1 MALYTIN
8 KGMGKDVEFH
18 GLRAQY
24 LFIFAAGLVGVFLFF
39 VVMYMAG
46 VPPMPCIVIAATLGA
61 ALVWGTYRLNDK
73 YGAHGLMK
81 AAATRSHPRRIIH
94 RKSLSRLLH
103 QPVPGI
109 IKSLIHE
116 KPV

>member
-1 MALYTIN
+1 MSLYTIN

-24 LFIFAAGLVGVFLFF
+24 LFIFAGGLLCVFLIF

-46 VPPMPCIVIAATLGA
+46 VPPLSCVVLAATLGA

-81 AAATRSHPRRIIH
+81 AAAARSHPRRIIH
-94 RKSLSRLLH
+94 RKRLARLLR
-103 QPVPGI
+103 QPQES
-109 IKSLIHE
+109 IKSPNNE